1 MLASLWEPLSLAPR
15 RRRPPRRP
23 HAMWR
28 HQSSRGD
35 RGVPRRRFAKP
46 VRGAECDS
54 HAAGKARGPGGEY
67 VPEPKQPPRLGLR
80 RSRAVSRLKPS
91 RRGEHVCPPQP
102 WRMKYGRRFGF
113 CGCGAPACSSP
124 SRSTWLVASG
134 SPRVR
139 LRRSAD
145 AGRICGA
152 TSVTGTGRLTGGFR
166 PPRVYARQET
176 SGDCRRPLRKVRS
189 SPRMGPSRGLL
200 PRPYGLRCR
209 VPPGAGTG
217 KVFPGAADPRP
228 LGSGPSVGSGSHPAR
243 RSGLRKPHPL
253 CRPSERG
260 LLEAIDST
268 HRTDVK
274 SGSVRVRSLQRL
286 ANSGSPPRPA
296 TSGLPRALMVVWR
309 LRSSRAI
316 RVVSDPINL

>member
-152 TSVTGTGRLTGGFR
+152 TSVTGTGKADRRLQ
-166 PPRVYARQET
+166 AT
-176 SGDCRRPLRKVRS
+176 SSVRS
-189 SPRMGPSRGLL
+189 SRDKWRLPTPIAEGQVLTEDGSEPRASAASLWTEVSGSSWGRHGESLPGGGRPAAVGFRAERGERVTPGPSIRFEKTPPSLPSIRAGSARG
-200 PRPYGLRCR
+200 
-209 VPPGAGTG
+209 
-217 KVFPGAADPRP
+217 D
-228 LGSGPSVGSGSHPAR
+228 
-243 RSGLRKPHPL
+243 
-253 CRPSERG
+253 
-260 LLEAIDST
+260 
-268 HRTDVK
+268 
-274 SGSVRVRSLQRL
+274 
-286 ANSGSPPRPA
+286 
-296 TSGLPRALMVVWR
+296 
-309 LRSSRAI
+309 
-316 RVVSDPINL
+316 